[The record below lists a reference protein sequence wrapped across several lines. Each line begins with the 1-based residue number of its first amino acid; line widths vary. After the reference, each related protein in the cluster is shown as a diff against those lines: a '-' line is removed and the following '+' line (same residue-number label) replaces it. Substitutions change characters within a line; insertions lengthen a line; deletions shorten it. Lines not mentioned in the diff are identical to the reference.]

1 MINQFKPTSFRAN
14 IVFGILIA
22 FVVIDSSSAFVLGS
36 KTGELNKKIMQ
47 PIQNNIV
54 GAFKTIA
61 EVLKESKTQTI
72 NSSYSN
78 SVNINIQ
85 NSVAITSV
93 PAKVNINN
101 RSVPAVKQQII
112 IPTTHYIYRFDTPT
126 PNPTVVQWNKDFDQ
140 KWNEMQKNQEQSLK
154 DFCQKMPSAS
164 VCH

>member
-1 MINQFKPTSFRAN
+1 MINQFKPTSFRTN
-14 IVFGILIA
+14 IVFGILVA
-22 FVVIDSSSAFVLGS
+22 VVVIGSSSAYVLGS
-36 KTGELNKKIMQ
+36 KTGELNKKITQ
-47 PIQNNIV
+47 PIQNNII

-61 EVLKESKTQTI
+61 EVLKESKTPTI

-85 NSVAITSV
+85 NSVNITSA
-93 PAKVNINN
+93 PTQVNINTK
-101 RSVPAVKQQII
+101 SIPPVKQQIV
-112 IPTTHYIYRFDTPT
+112 PTVHYIYRFDTPS

-140 KWNEMQKNQEQSLK
+140 KWNEMQKSQEQSLK